1 MRAFLICAALA
12 ASITATTHPA
22 ALAQDATAP
31 ETAPEAAPSD
41 PGVIPEPDLAPEAPA
56 EPPMAEPAEPE
67 KPASPAEAAIPSDL
81 DGMFAALR
89 RERDAARA
97 ARISRSIW
105 REWGR
110 YEDETVNLFA
120 NWAASAMSRKKYG
133 VALDL
138 LDRVTVM
145 APDYAEGWNKR
156 ATLHFLRRDFAKS
169 LADIERTLALEPR
182 HFGALAGMGTILVQL
197 DRKPEAL
204 AVWYRALAIYPTM
217 KAAQTAVEKLEEE
230 LAGRGI

>member
-1 MRAFLICAALA
+1 MRAFPICAALLVA
-12 ASITATTHPA
+12 FTPTAFVPV
-22 ALAQDATAP
+22 LAQDT
-31 ETAPEAAPSD
+31 EAPSTEEVPQRD
-41 PGVIPEPDLAPEAPA
+41 PGVIPEPGLEPEAPA
-56 EPPMAEPAEPE
+56 EAPMAAPSEPAAPSTIVE
-67 KPASPAEAAIPSDL
+67 KPLPTDL
-81 DGMFAALR
+81 DGLFAALR
-89 RERDAARA
+89 RERDAKRA
-97 ARISRSIW
+97 ERISRSIW

-110 YEDETVNLFA
+110 AEDETVNLFT
-120 NWAASAMSRKKYG
+120 NWAASAMARKKYN

-145 APDYAEGWNKR
+145 APDFAEGYNKR
-156 ATLHFLRRDFAKS
+156 ATLHFMRRDYVKS

-204 AVWYRALAIYPTM
+204 DIWYRALALYPTM
-217 KAAQTAVEKLEEE
+217 KSAQKAVEKLEEE

>member
-12 ASITATTHPA
+12 ASLTPA
-22 ALAQDATAP
+22 FAQDA
-31 ETAPEAAPSD
+31 D
-41 PGVIPEPDLAPEAPA
+41 PGVIPEPDLTPEVPTEA
-56 EPPMAEPAEPE
+56 PMAEPDAPE
-67 KPASPAEAAIPSDL
+67 QPAAPTEAAIPSDL

-89 RERDAARA
+89 RERDAKRA

-110 YEDETVNLFA
+110 SEDETVNLFT
-120 NWAASAMSRKKYG
+120 NWATSAMGRKKYN

-145 APDYAEGWNKR
+145 APDFAEGWNKR
-156 ATLHFLRRDFAKS
+156 ATLHFMRRDYLKS

-182 HFGALAGMGTILVQL
+182 HFGALAGMGTILVQM
-197 DRKPEAL
+197 DRKQEAL
-204 AVWYRALAIYPTM
+204 DIWYRALAIYPTM
-217 KAAQTAVEKLEEE
+217 KAAQTAVAKLEEE